1 MHLLHLR
8 MYVHTV
14 VAPDVLLKY
23 RLAEMINGNWSE
35 CSKCLEV
42 SDHEV
47 CDIQS
52 WYTACVE
59 RAYTVLDIFHE
70 QCGKKSR
77 NFVEEI
83 EKRLSCLPKFPELQR
98 ALNSTDHLC
107 VRKLCEFLQQ
117 SVQVLNTNYM
127 HHCII
132 SKHYSP
138 CINIVPHTSLAGLTQ
153 AQLPSQPPC
162 SHNFIRKVVQ
172 SMSSFSCPPKITWG
186 DS

>member
-1 MHLLHLR
+1 MEVGEACGVLEKGSLPLEYSTVTLNLYFMHQILKRLDLCEIYCCIDSRVSMIAAMDVTRNAETLHLLHLR

-107 VRKLCEFLQQ
+107 VRKLCEFLQ
-117 SVQVLNTNYM
+117 
-127 HHCII
+127 
-132 SKHYSP
+132 
-138 CINIVPHTSLAGLTQ
+138 
-153 AQLPSQPPC
+153 
-162 SHNFIRKVVQ
+162 
-172 SMSSFSCPPKITWG
+172 
-186 DS
+186 